1 MKLYVRLYPTLW
13 KSCSVYSKKGPNKV
27 MPSRGS
33 IQESDDV
40 LTSSSFF
47 TSDLISRQEENK
59 YIFWQW
65 LVTYSLLETYQIPCP
80 IYCMSIFGFPLRAVN
95 RWIPK
100 VLRYIPNQNK
110 MNPTTPTKII
120 FSDLIQYQQV
130 YSL

>member
-1 MKLYVRLYPTLW
+1 MKLYVYLDPTLW
-13 KSCSVYSKKGPNKV
+13 KSYSFYSKKGPNKV

-33 IQESDDV
+33 IQESDDI

-47 TSDLISRQEENK
+47 TSDLISRQEGNK
-59 YIFWQW
+59 CIFWQW

-80 IYCMSIFGFPLRAVN
+80 IYCMSIFEFPLRAVN

-120 FSDLIQYQQV
+120 FSDLIQYQQA